1 MREINFPYSSIL
13 TGLFPPSAGMAKI
26 NDLDIRKD
34 MDTIRKSLGVCPQH
48 NVLFDELTVDE
59 HLWFYARLK
68 GTCSMLMSV
77 LPTMVNFENFKF
89 SCIFSGRLPEDIK
102 EEADQ
107 MIDDLVL
114 KHKRDE
120 ISKNLSGGM
129 QRKLSIATAFVG
141 GSKTVILDEPTA
153 GVDPYSRRG
162 IWNLLIKHKEK
173 RTIIMSTHFMDEADL
188 LGDRIAI
195 INNGKLVCVG
205 SSLFLRARYGN
216 GYYLTL
222 VMNDGSED
230 VTKSLEDVE
239 EEEDDDDSDE
249 DNVDG
254 QIASTSAERELSP
267 IEEIDALLQSPG

>member
-1 MREINFPYSSIL
+1 
-13 TGLFPPSAGMAKI
+13 
-26 NDLDIRKD
+26 

-68 GTCSMLMSV
+68 GREPSEVHEESEK
-77 LPTMVNFENFKF
+77 MV
-89 SCIFSGRLPEDIK
+89 
-102 EEADQ
+102 
-107 MIDDLVL
+107 DDLVL
-114 KHKRDE
+114 RHKRDE

-141 GSKTVILDEPTA
+141 GSRTVILDEPTA

-162 IWNLLIKHKEK
+162 IWNLLIKHKAN

-195 INNGKLVCVG
+195 INNGKLVCIG
-205 SSLFLRARYGN
+205 SSLFLRSRYGN

-222 VMNDGSED
+222 VVDDGSD
-230 VTKSLEDVE
+230 QMKSLEHISE
-239 EEEDDDDSDE
+239 EQKRAGREDSQDPDE
-249 DNVDG
+249 DPDPDNPDGNLSDVLKTPPTRNVSG
-254 QIASTSAERELSP
+254 KNFEFLYLKYIF
-267 IEEIDALLQSPG
+267 LLIFIF